1 MDRRKFLIGMGAL
14 TAGGAAALGTGAFS
28 RVESQRHVSI
38 QVAQDPDAYLGLKLL
53 ETPNSNNYVELDE
66 KGHLTI
72 NIDESGNGGYGV
84 NSDSFTWFDGMFEI
98 CNQGKADA
106 MISYELPDVGEAGHP
121 SFGEDWTA
129 PKDGYD
135 QQAVGFYWIAGPDE
149 DDQDLEEGDR
159 VFVEEGQEVP
169 LELGDCVEIGV
180 RTVTKSIDAT
190 IDEPLID
197 GEIVVTADSPGA
209 GQQPE

>member
-53 ETPNSNNYVELDE
+53 DTPNSNNYVELDE

-72 NIDESGNGGYGV
+72 DIDESGNEGYGV

-106 MISYELPDVGEAGHP
+106 MISYELPDVEEAGHP
-121 SFGEDWTA
+121 SFDGSWEA
-129 PKDGYD
+129 PHGDYD
-135 QQAVGFYWIAGPDE
+135 EQAVGFYYIATEE
-149 DDQDLEEGDR
+149 DADPVGTR

-209 GQQPE
+209 GQQAD